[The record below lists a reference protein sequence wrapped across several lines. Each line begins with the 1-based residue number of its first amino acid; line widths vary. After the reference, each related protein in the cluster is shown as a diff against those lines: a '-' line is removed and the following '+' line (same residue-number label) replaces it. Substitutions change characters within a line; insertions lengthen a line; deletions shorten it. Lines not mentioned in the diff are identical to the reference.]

1 MCECENCVEN
11 SSHYKFLKARGL
23 DKLGMAAE
31 AISPKFY
38 AHLSKMFTAQVSGII
53 EGIKKDNGSLS
64 VKDFAA
70 IAFVAEKNA
79 MGHADDVYINTM
91 LNREIKAV
99 EINEAV
105 ASALTLIQ
113 SKAVLS
119 GDDAIADIAKNAL
132 ETLKDNV
139 MQSAAELKAMLDK
152 TENQ

>member
-11 SSHYKFLKARGL
+11 SSHYKFLKERGL
-23 DKLGMAAE
+23 NELGLTAE

-38 AHLSKMFTAQVSGII
+38 AHLSKVFTAHTKGVI
-53 EGIKKDNGSLS
+53 EGIKGDNGGISA
-64 VKDFAA
+64 KDFAA

-79 MGHADDVYINTM
+79 MSRADDMYISTV
-91 LNREIKAV
+91 LNREIMTA

-119 GDDAIADIAKNAL
+119 GDDAISAIAKDAL
-132 ETLKDNV
+132 ESLKKN
-139 MQSAAELKAMLDK
+139 MMRSSAELKAMRDNLED
-152 TENQ
+152 